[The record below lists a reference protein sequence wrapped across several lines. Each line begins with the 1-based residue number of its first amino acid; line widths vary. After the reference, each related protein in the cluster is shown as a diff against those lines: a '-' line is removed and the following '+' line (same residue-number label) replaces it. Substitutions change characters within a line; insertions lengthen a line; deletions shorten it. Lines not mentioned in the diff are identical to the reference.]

1 MRALSL
7 REPFDP
13 MLVALPML
21 SRFFDA
27 VASFGGAFSASF
39 GMDGGGAA
47 DARRGGAGEGDS
59 PNVIRDKECREVV
72 SLSWGVSSEPA
83 AGCFFAEPSIIVAI
97 VARSD
102 ASSVEALSRPSED
115 LRLIS
120 ALRRST
126 PARIFE
132 KLIFPAA
139 SVISRILDLGV
150 PSAAACATA
159 TGPAKAS
166 SAAAA
171 LSLIHI

>member
-7 REPFDP
+7 REPFEP

-21 SRFFDA
+21 SRFLDA
-27 VASFGGAFSASF
+27 AASFGGAFSASV
-39 GMDGGGAA
+39 GTDGRGAA

-59 PNVIRDKECREVV
+59 PNVIRDKECREDVG
-72 SLSWGVSSEPA
+72 LCGTGVSSEPA
-83 AGCFFAEPSIIVAI
+83 AGCFFAELSIIVAI

-115 LRLIS
+115 RRLIS

-126 PARIFE
+126 PARILE

-139 SVISRILDLGV
+139 SVI
-150 PSAAACATA
+150 
-159 TGPAKAS
+159 
-166 SAAAA
+166 
-171 LSLIHI
+171 